1 MIVMRERGTRWMISS
16 SVPPTS
22 RWTIRGV
29 VDHYRA
35 AHAIS
40 DRAEARQTHTEE
52 MRQGFVHYRALFEE
66 LLEVDDQLRQA
77 HEA

>member
-1 MIVMRERGTRWMISS
+1 MISS

-22 RWTIRGV
+22 
-29 VDHYRA
+29 Y
-35 AHAIS
+35 
-40 DRAEARQTHTEE
+40 
-52 MRQGFVHYRALFEE
+52 YRALFEE